1 MQRVRLER
9 PPRRVLRVQVNVS
22 NVHMVNISTGT
33 VVISA
38 LLADTIPMCPPR
50 TSATAKSVKLESSPR
65 RAKRHVA
72 LATLER
78 TLPPKL
84 PRVLNVLRAQPP
96 PAAGLLFAR
105 TVGLASTRLRKALQS
120 APHVQRAP
128 RPANCSVP
136 AAAIAA
142 VQAVTLALVS
152 RGVRT
157 A

>member
-9 PPRRVLRVQVNVS
+9 PPRRVLRVQVNVR
-22 NVHMVNISTGT
+22 NVRVVNISTERISTERGT
-33 VVISA
+33 VVMTA

-84 PRVLNVLRAQPP
+84 PRVLHVLRAQPP
-96 PAAGLLFAR
+96 PAAGVLLAKN
-105 TVGLASTRLRKALQS
+105 VGMASTRLSKALQS

-128 RPANCSVP
+128 RPAN
-136 AAAIAA
+136 
-142 VQAVTLALVS
+142 
-152 RGVRT
+152 
-157 A
+157 